1 MVLLIRPPRIGKLF
15 RLQAFSFILIL
26 QACVPSQAQRTE
38 SLRAFIRENLYSTEH
53 LAFGAD
59 PRAVNAARSRTT
71 EKDIPV
77 LITLLSD
84 PTVAIVRVA
93 QQVLV
98 TYNDTAL
105 PHLTAALDQHPAAAP
120 VLQET
125 IEMIQKRKTP

>member
-1 MVLLIRPPRIGKLF
+1 
-15 RLQAFSFILIL
+15 
-26 QACVPSQAQRTE
+26 
-38 SLRAFIRENLYSTEH
+38 
-53 LAFGAD
+53 
-59 PRAVNAARSRTT
+59 RAVNAARSRTT

-105 PHLTAALDQHPAAAP
+105 PYLTAALDQHPAAAP